1 MLKRTIL
8 FLIISII
15 PFTCLAQKSKQV
27 KAIKKVEPIETE
39 DENHPPM
46 GSPIVNLL
54 KTIDYAGIY
63 EDCILTPNCATELD
77 EDGTVPTDETT
88 YSTLKNIIKRN
99 VIAYYELEEEINSPL
114 KLKKYKESKDYK
126 DNLNFLNEVRS
137 CVMNHE
143 YFIESDFNSKFD
155 LGSQTFRFELIPDGF
170 DLELSSTDTHL
181 SDYGYFTTPILN
193 ENLAYEIE
201 TNKVKTFLF
210 VKFTDNCK
218 ERIHITPLKL
228 YFATLKTG
236 KILYEYEFKD
246 EPSPIEDTPTT
257 SAATPSEVV
266 ETMPEYP
273 GGEAAIFKH
282 LFENIKY
289 PVDAMENG
297 IQGRVVVDF
306 TIEKDGS
313 ISNPTVKRSLCPS
326 LDAEAIRVIKTLKK
340 FTPATHNGRPVAVK
354 QSIPIAFRMQ

>member
-1 MLKRTIL
+1 MKIRILL

-15 PFTCLAQKSKQV
+15 PFTCLAQKSKKV
-27 KAIKKVEPIETE
+27 KAIKKVEPIEVE

-54 KTIDYAGIY
+54 KSIDYAEVCDDY
-63 EDCILTPNCATELD
+63 ILTPNCATEYD

-88 YSTLKNIIKRN
+88 LDAIKYIIKRD
-99 VIAYYELEEEINSPL
+99 VIGYFELGEEVNSPL
-114 KLKKYKESKDYK
+114 KLKKYKESQDYK
-126 DNLNFLNEVRS
+126 NNLTFLNGVRS
-137 CVMNHE
+137 CVLNHE
-143 YFIESDFNSKFD
+143 YFIESDFDSKFD
-155 LGSQTFRFELIPDGF
+155 LDSQTFKFEIPAIY
-170 DLELSSTDTHL
+170 ECEITSTDTHL
-181 SDYGYFTTPILN
+181 SNDGYFTTPILD

-210 VKFTDNCK
+210 VKIADKCGEYIQFVPQ
-218 ERIHITPLKL
+218 RL
-228 YFATLKTG
+228 YLAMVKTG
-236 KILYEYEFKD
+236 KILYEYEFKE
-246 EPSPIEDTPTT
+246 EPTQKEEIAESPT
-257 SAATPSEVV
+257 ATPYEVV

-273 GGEAAIFKH
+273 GGETAIFKH

-306 TIEKDGS
+306 IIEKDGS
-313 ISNPTVKRSLCPS
+313 ISNPTVKRSLYPS

-340 FTPATHNGRPVAVK
+340 FTPATHNGEPVAVK

>member
-1 MLKRTIL
+1 MKIRIFF

-27 KAIKKVEPIETE
+27 KAITKVDPIEAE

-54 KTIDYAGIY
+54 KAIDYAEVCDDY
-63 EDCILTPNCATELD
+63 ILTPNCATEYD

-88 YSTLKNIIKRN
+88 LDVIKYIIKRD
-99 VIAYYELEEEINSPL
+99 VIGYFELGEEVNSPL
-114 KLKKYKESKDYK
+114 KLKKYKESQDYR
-126 DNLNFLNEVRS
+126 DNLTLLNGVRS
-137 CVMNHE
+137 CVLDHE
-143 YFIESDFNSKFD
+143 YFIECDFDSKFD
-155 LGSQTFRFELIPDGF
+155 LDSQTFKFEIPAIY
-170 DLELSSTDTHL
+170 ECEITTTDSHL
-181 SDYGYFTTPILN
+181 SDDGYFTTPILD

-210 VKFTDNCK
+210 VKIADECGEYIQFVPQ
-218 ERIHITPLKL
+218 RL
-228 YFATLKTG
+228 YLATVKTG
-236 KILYEYEFKD
+236 KILYEYEFKN
-246 EPSPIEDTPTT
+246 EPNQKEEIAAAPTVT
-257 SAATPSEVV
+257 SSEVV
-266 ETMPEYP
+266 ETMPQYP
-273 GGEAAIFKH
+273 GGEAAIYKH

-306 TIEKDGS
+306 IIEKDGS
-313 ISNPTVKRSLCPS
+313 ISNPTVKRSLYPS

-340 FTPATHNGRPVAVK
+340 YTPATQNGRPVAVR
-354 QSIPIAFRMQ
+354 QSIPITFRMQ